1 MILMLRIPLVIGYFL
16 IVAFAGLLLCLL
28 RPFNPDNNYL
38 CARIFS
44 WGGIRLLGLK
54 LRIQGQEHLGKEP
67 CIYVANHQDNLD
79 LFVFGS
85 MLPPRTV
92 TIGKKSL
99 KFIPFFG
106 QLYWLAGNV
115 LIDRGNGQQARKAM
129 QMATQTLTRD
139 NTSVWI
145 FPEGTRNKGNNI
157 LPFKKGAFITAIES
171 GMPIVPVCSNSY
183 KKTINLNKFHSGD
196 VTIKILPKI
205 ETRGLKPEDIDKL
218 MQTCWD
224 EMSSTITTLDHP
236 QSRTIDMSA
245 TMRTAHSS
253 ERGFRRTHVKNG

>member
-54 LRIQGQEHLGKEP
+54 LRIQGQEHLSKEP

-85 MLPPRTV
+85 MVPPRTV

-106 QLYWLAGNV
+106 QLYWLAGNI
-115 LIDRGNGQQARKAM
+115 LIDRESPKKAM
-129 QMATQTLTRD
+129 VMMD
-139 NTSVWI
+139 KM
-145 FPEGTRNKGNNI
+145 TRNAVTKGNR
-157 LPFKKGAFITAIES
+157 S
-171 GMPIVPVCSNSY
+171 
-183 KKTINLNKFHSGD
+183 
-196 VTIKILPKI
+196 
-205 ETRGLKPEDIDKL
+205 
-218 MQTCWD
+218 
-224 EMSSTITTLDHP
+224 
-236 QSRTIDMSA
+236 
-245 TMRTAHSS
+245 
-253 ERGFRRTHVKNG
+253 